1 MSYFQGIGR
10 MSAYDNNSE
19 KETKGDDCLKKSLL
33 MMALEQG
40 SLLFSKFEFSIKPDL
55 RDLSFL

>member
-1 MSYFQGIGR
+1 MIVDDLTGELAEISR
-10 MSAYDNNSE
+10 SAR
-19 KETKGDDCLKKSLL
+19 
-33 MMALEQG
+33 QG